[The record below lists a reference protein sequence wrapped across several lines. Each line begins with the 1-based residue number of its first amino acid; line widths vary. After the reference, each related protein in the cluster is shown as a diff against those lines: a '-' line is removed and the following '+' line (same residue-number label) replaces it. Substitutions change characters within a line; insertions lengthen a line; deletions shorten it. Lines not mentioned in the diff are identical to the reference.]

1 MLYHLRE
8 PHYRG
13 DAAGYS
19 VERLDRF
26 HEDDPASSDD
36 PLLRI
41 AYAISEQA
49 ITFLG
54 PTFWILLA
62 YLFLVD
68 EFGH

>member
-1 MLYHLRE
+1 MLYDARKL
-8 PHYRG
+8 HYRG
-13 DAAGYS
+13 SAAEYS
-19 VERLDRF
+19 VEPLARF
-26 HEDDPASSDD
+26 HGDDPASSDD

-41 AYAISEQA
+41 AYAISERV

>member
-1 MLYHLRE
+1 MLYHARE

-26 HEDDPASSDD
+26 HGDDPASSDD

-41 AYAISEQA
+41 AYAISERV

>member
-1 MLYHLRE
+1 MLYHARE
-8 PHYRG
+8 SHYRG

-26 HEDDPASSDD
+26 HGDDPASSDD

-62 YLFLVD
+62 YLFLA
-68 EFGH
+68 EELGH

>member
-1 MLYHLRE
+1 MLYHARE

-13 DAAGYS
+13 SAAEYS
-19 VERLDRF
+19 VEPLARF
-26 HEDDPASSDD
+26 HGDDPASPDD